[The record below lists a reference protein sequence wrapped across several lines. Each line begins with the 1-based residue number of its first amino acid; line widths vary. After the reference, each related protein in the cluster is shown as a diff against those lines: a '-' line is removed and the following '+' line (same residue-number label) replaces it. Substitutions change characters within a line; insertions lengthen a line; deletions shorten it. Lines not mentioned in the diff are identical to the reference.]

1 MARRTPR
8 ELALASVALAML
20 AVAMWT
26 LRAGGRPATNGAQSS
41 NTPAANTP
49 QSGKNAPSSGVNLDA
64 LSVERPEPAEGTRNP
79 FAFKPAPP
87 PPPPPAPPITKPV
100 TGTPEGSV
108 QTGPPQ
114 PPPPPRITLKY
125 IGDVADPQK
134 AGAKIAILSDGR
146 NVFQGREGEV
156 IEGRYRILRIGVESV
171 DLAYLDGRGRQ
182 TIRQT
187 GQ

>member
-1 MARRTPR
+1 MARRSPR
-8 ELALASVALAML
+8 ELALASVALAVL
-20 AVAMWT
+20 AVALWT
-26 LRAGGRPATNGAQSS
+26 LRAGGLPSTNGAPPPSA
-41 NTPAANTP
+41 PAANAP
-49 QSGKNAPSSGVNLDA
+49 QPGKSGPSSGVNLDA
-64 LSVERPEPAEGTRNP
+64 LTVERPEPAESNRNP
-79 FAFKPAPP
+79 FRFKPAPAPP
-87 PPPPPAPPITKPV
+87 PPPIVRPPPQTATTTVP
-100 TGTPEGSV
+100 
-108 QTGPPQ
+108 TGPIE

-134 AGAKIAILSDGR
+134 PGGKIAVLSDGR